1 MTARCGGGGISNTIT
16 DPHLV
21 QTLAKVVQEL
31 DKTLFDSYIKPKSGV
46 VTSIVRGG
54 ILDGEVDW
62 YETPQ
67 PNGITL
73 PKYPSFLW
81 LMLGF

>member
-1 MTARCGGGGISNTIT
+1 MTARCDGGGNSDTIS
-16 DPHLV
+16 DSHLI

-54 ILDGEVDW
+54 ILGSEMDW

-67 PNGITL
+67 PNGIICRNVRR
-73 PKYPSFLW
+73 FLH
-81 LMLGF
+81 G